1 MVRWRH
7 FLHFIASPIK
17 TPGEFVA
24 DVDVNPKIHM
34 EIQETQDSENN
45 LEKKNKV
52 GGFTLSDLNTQQQK
66 NGSQN
71 NVILTQGQT

>member
-45 LEKKNKV
+45 LEKKTKLEDLH
-52 GGFTLSDLNTQQQK
+52 FLTSTLNSKRMVVKTM
-66 NGSQN
+66 
-71 NVILTQGQT
+71 